1 MKKVYVIG
9 TGTNGAGSLTAD
21 AAAAVQASGLLIGA
35 KRMLEPYAESG
46 KTLVCSYQ
54 PEHIADALNAG
65 AESAAAVL
73 LSGDSGFFSGAKKLL
88 PLLQDMDVTVLPG
101 ISSVSAF
108 CAKCGI
114 SYENMRFLSLHGTAA
129 NIAVHAHRN
138 RYCFYLLGGEMT
150 AAQVCQRLCEYG
162 LADVQVHIGSNLGY
176 DTEQV
181 LHGKASDFLTLP
193 AETLTVLIAENPAY
207 LRYIPSA
214 VPDSAFIRGKVPMTK
229 AEVRCN
235 AVAALRIPHDAVCWD
250 IGCGTGSVSVEMA
263 FQCPDG
269 QVLAFDRN
277 GEAVRLT
284 EQNAHSFSCDNIRVI
299 AGDCPEILQNQPA
312 PDAVFIGGSGGNL
325 PEIFAE
331 ISQKN
336 PKAAVAVTAVSL
348 ETLTQTL
355 SVFEQYC
362 GEYQITQI
370 AVTRTKKLGSH
381 TMPDTQNPVWLISG
395 GLKCSAS

>member
-1 MKKVYVIG
+1 MKIYLIG

-21 AAAAVQASGLLIGA
+21 AAAAVRASGLLIGA
-35 KRMLEPYAESG
+35 KRMLEPYAGSG

-54 PEHIADALNAG
+54 PEQIAETLRNAQTDC
-65 AESAAAVL
+65 SAVL
-73 LSGDSGFFSGAKKLL
+73 FSGDTGFFSGAKKLL
-88 PLLQDMDVTVLPG
+88 PILQDMDVTVLPG

-129 NIAVHAHRN
+129 NIAVHAHGN
-138 RYCFYLLGGEMT
+138 RYCFYLLGGDMT
-150 AAQVCQRLCEYG
+150 AAQVCRRLCEYG
-162 LADVQVHIGSNLGY
+162 LADVQVHIGINLGY

-181 LHGKASDFLTLP
+181 LHGNASGFLTLP
-193 AETLTVLIAENPAY
+193 AEPLTVLIADNPAF

-214 VPDSAFIRGKVPMTK
+214 VPDGAFIRGAVPMTK

-269 QVLAFDRN
+269 QVLAFDRS

-284 EQNAHSFSCDNIRVI
+284 GQNAHSFSCDNIRVI

-312 PDAVFIGGSGGNL
+312 PDAVFIGGSGGKL
-325 PEIFAE
+325 SEIFAG
-331 ISQKN
+331 IRQKN

-348 ETLTQTL
+348 ETLTEAL

-362 GEYQITQI
+362 AAYQITQI

-395 GLKCSAS
+395 GLGCSAS